1 MLSGLWSRTNRIRGF
16 LQIEGGP
23 DDGKELAVRA
33 LPMTIG
39 RSDEVDL
46 TLVDR
51 WVSRRH
57 CEIYEQD
64 GDLALR
70 DLGSRHGT
78 LINGQTVRQA
88 VIKPGDKIS
97 LGLTT
102 LIAHYTPRT

>member
-1 MLSGLWSRTNRIRGF
+1 MLSGLLRRENRLRGT
-16 LQIEGGP
+16 LQFQGGP
-23 DDGKELAVRA
+23 EDGKELAVRQ
-33 LPMTIG
+33 LPLTIG
-39 RSDEVDL
+39 RGEEVDL
-46 TLVDR
+46 TIVDR

-57 CEIYEQD
+57 CEIFEQD

-78 LINGQTVRQA
+78 LVNGEAVMHA

-102 LIAHYTPRT
+102 LIAHYTPRS